1 MTPQRPYLL
10 RAIHDWI
17 VDNQLTPHLLVDATH
32 AGVKVPE
39 NYVEEGRIVLNI
51 SHSAVQHLELGN
63 EWIMFNARFN
73 GVAMQIEV
81 PMSAVMAIYA
91 QENGRGLVIP
101 DEPVE
106 EGFDK
111 SEENTI
117 DDAKRP
123 DDENLAET
131 TDTAARKSRDTSHLK
146 LIK

>member
-17 VDNQLTPHLLVDATH
+17 VDNQLTPHLLVDASQT
-32 AGVKVPE
+32 GVRVPE
-39 NYVEEGRIVLNI
+39 NYIEEGRIVLNI
-51 SHSAVQHLELGN
+51 SSSAVQHLELGN

-101 DEPVE
+101 DEPVDE
-106 EGFDK
+106 EASD
-111 SEENTI
+111 ETENKTI
-117 DDAKRP
+117 DETNR
-123 DDENLAET
+123 AE
-131 TDTAARKSRDTSHLK
+131 AAKSRDTSHLK
-146 LIK
+146 IIK